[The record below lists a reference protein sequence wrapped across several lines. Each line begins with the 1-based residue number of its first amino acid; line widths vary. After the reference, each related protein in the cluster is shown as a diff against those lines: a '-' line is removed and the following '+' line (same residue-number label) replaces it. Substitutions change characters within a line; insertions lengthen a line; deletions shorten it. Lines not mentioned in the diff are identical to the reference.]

1 MTAAAEM
8 SSFAIRQ
15 QRTDCDRKPFFI
27 ASAADED
34 DDYDDEPG
42 KSYAGRMSISLC
54 GEKIFGDPPE
64 ANETATTTDDTTHL
78 KCMHQADRESCVNKA
93 SGEIRRL
100 MWRR

>member
-1 MTAAAEM
+1 M

-15 QRTDCDRKPFFI
+15 QRTDCDCDRKPFFI

-54 GEKIFGDPPE
+54 GEKYSAILPRQRR
-64 ANETATTTDDTTHL
+64 NCNDDGRYDAL
-78 KCMHQADRESCVNKA
+78 EMHA
-93 SGEIRRL
+93 SSRPRKLRKQSER
-100 MWRR
+100 